1 MPDIAASRD
10 EVIGIPSKPFRVG
23 LGQAAT
29 SKLSIDSLVAQ
40 HYTFVWRILRGL
52 GLSRADAEDATQQV
66 FMIAARKLDDIDP
79 DRARSF
85 VYGAALRVAN
95 NARRGLR
102 RRREVLSDETSDE
115 PEPDFRGPEK
125 LAELVQ
131 ARQLLAQVL
140 DEMPEKHRRLIILA
154 ELEQLE
160 VPEIAALEGIPV
172 GTAASRLRVARE
184 KFRAVLGTRRDQNP
198 FGDEP

>member
-1 MPDIAASRD
+1 MAAARD
-10 EVIGIPSKPFRVG
+10 EVIASSGKDSALDVG
-23 LGQAAT
+23 RAPRCGLT
-29 SKLSIDSLVAQ
+29 IDHLVAQ
-40 HYTFVWRILRGL
+40 QYGFIWRVLRGL

-66 FMIAARKLDDIDP
+66 LMIAARKIDTIDP

-102 RRREVLSDETSDE
+102 RRREVPDEEMRDE
-115 PEPDFRGPEK
+115 PEPDARGPEK
-125 LAELVQ
+125 MAELDQ
-131 ARQLLAQVL
+131 ARRLLAQVL
-140 DEMPEKHRRLIILA
+140 DRLDEKHRRMIVLA
-154 ELEQLE
+154 EIEQLE
-160 VPEIAALEGIPV
+160 VPEIAALEGVPV

-184 KFRAVLGTRRDQNP
+184 KFRAVLQTVRSQNP

>member
-1 MPDIAASRD
+1 MAASRD
-10 EVIGIPSKPFRVG
+10 DVIGIPSKPFPAGV
-23 LGQAAT
+23 GQAAT
-29 SKLSIDSLVAQ
+29 SGLSIDSLVAQ
-40 HYTFVWRILRGL
+40 HYAFIWRVLRGL

-66 FMIAARKLDDIDP
+66 FMIAARKLDSIDP

-102 RRREVLSDETSDE
+102 RRREVLSDEPSEEAE
-115 PEPDFRGPEK
+115 PEARSPEK
-125 LAELVQ
+125 MAQLVQ
-131 ARQLLAQVL
+131 ARQLLARVL
-140 DEMPEKHRRLIILA
+140 DQLPEKLRRVIVLA

-184 KFRAVLGTRRDQNP
+184 RFRAQLACVRDQNP

>member
-1 MPDIAASRD
+1 
-10 EVIGIPSKPFRVG
+10 VIGIPSKAPPAGVS
-23 LGQAAT
+23 QTAT
-29 SKLSIDSLVAQ
+29 HGLSIDSLVAQ
-40 HYTFVWRILRGL
+40 HYGFIWRVLRGL

-66 FMIAARKLDDIDP
+66 FMIAARKLDAIAP

-102 RRREVLSDETSDE
+102 RRREVPDDEVLNE
-115 PEPDFRGPEK
+115 PEPEARSPEK
-125 LAELVQ
+125 MAELVR
-131 ARQLLAQVL
+131 ARQLLARVL
-140 DEMPEKHRRLIILA
+140 DQLSEKHRRVLVLA

-160 VPEIAALEGIPV
+160 VPEIAALESIPV

-184 KFRAVLGTRRDQNP
+184 KFRATLLAMRDQNP
-198 FGDEP
+198 FVDEP